1 LSTSLSHLRGD
12 SFCTF
17 HPDNKIIVVHWNL
30 DVSAVIQGLVKD
42 RRVSTGLMVD
52 PRTKALVLNG
62 KPII

>member
-1 LSTSLSHLRGD
+1 
-12 SFCTF
+12 
-17 HPDNKIIVVHWNL
+17 
-30 DVSAVIQGLVKD
+30 VSAVIQGLVKD